1 MTAVSNSGKST
12 GNLAL
17 EAFLP
22 YRLNRLADVVSR
34 KFAKIYKD
42 RYGLTRPEW
51 RTLATLGQFGSL
63 TSTEI
68 VNHSAMHKTRVSRA
82 VSALERRHWLK
93 RSTDADDRRV
103 EHLVL
108 SRAGDKVYRDLV
120 PLAEDFEM
128 QVYGNLGK
136 RDAAAVKAGLEVLE
150 RQLGLTG

>member
-1 MTAVSNSGKST
+1 MNAASGDGKPAESLT
-12 GNLAL
+12 L
-17 EAFLP
+17 EGFLP

-42 RYGLTRPEW
+42 RHGLTRPEW
-51 RTLATLGQFGSL
+51 RTLATLGQFGRL

-82 VSALERRHWLK
+82 VSALEKRQWLK

-108 SRAGDKVYRDLV
+108 TRAGDAVYRDLV
-120 PLAEDFEM
+120 PLAQTFER

-136 RDAAAVKAGLEVLE
+136 RDAAAVRAGLEVLE
-150 RQLGLTG
+150 RQLGLAG

>member
-1 MTAVSNSGKST
+1 MRTVSGGEKPAE
-12 GNLAL
+12 NLAL

-34 KFAKIYKD
+34 KFAKVYKD

-51 RTLATLGQFGSL
+51 RALATLGQFGSL

-82 VSALERRHWLK
+82 VSSLEKRHWLK
-93 RSTDADDRRV
+93 RSTDSDDRRV

-108 SRAGDKVYRDLV
+108 TRAGEKVYRDLV
-120 PLAEDFEM
+120 PLAADFEM

-136 RDAAAVKAGLEVLE
+136 RDAAAVKAGLAVLE